1 MSGTLV
7 KLVEMLQRAKDGP
20 ACSVREWE
28 IKVIPQTVKKYLE
41 KYDLEHTF
49 NKDVPV
55 NQDLALADRF
65 FEAGLELAVEIG
77 LLCPETET
85 VIKVSKEEIL
95 QAIEEAPDHLI
106 LGEGEEQIS
115 IRARSPE
122 DPIAPIFGAPLGI
135 HVSEDLYLPI
145 TEGILK
151 SRKIRFHCGPSLDT
165 VFDYPVYSGT
175 PFETIVA
182 LRENQLREEA
192 QRRAGRIGMPNAGI
206 ASSTTEYGHLAG
218 FAGLTKKTNPT
229 LAIILH
235 PSELKVGYASFHKA
249 AVTMGY
255 NGYFYSGSPIMI
267 GGYSGGA
274 EGAALANI
282 ANTVLQFPIMQ
293 ADISNCSIYD
303 VRYDSSCGRHALW
316 ALSIACQAISRNTS
330 IIDYKCINQ
339 SAGPCTEEILY
350 TSAAGLITVA
360 VCGNALTI
368 GCRSAGGR
376 FKNYLTPLEHWFCAE
391 VFEASANLSLEE
403 ANNLALYLL
412 SKYESSLKQPPKG
425 KNFSECFDIKTLTPT
440 KEWQDIHDRV
450 KADMQSHGL
459 RFD

>member
-1 MSGTLV
+1 MASLV

-49 NKDVPV
+49 NKEVPV

-77 LLCPETET
+77 LLCPDTET
-85 VIKVSKEEIL
+85 VIKVSREEIL

-106 LGEGEEQIS
+106 LGEGPDQIIVKTRELEDKNPPIFIGPLCIQVDEELYV
-115 IRARSPE
+115 
-122 DPIAPIFGAPLGI
+122 PIA
-135 HVSEDLYLPI
+135 
-145 TEGILK
+145 EGILK
-151 SRKIRFHCGPSLDT
+151 SKKVRMQQGPSLDT
-165 VFDYPVYSGT
+165 VFGRPVYSGS
-175 PFETIVA
+175 PFETVVA

-192 QRRAGRIGMPNAGI
+192 QWRAGRVGIPNMGIG
-206 ASSTTEYGHLAG
+206 SSTTEYGHLAG
-218 FAGLTKKTNPT
+218 FAGLTKKTNPSM
-229 LAIILH
+229 AIILH

-255 NGYFYSGSPIMI
+255 NGYSFSGSPIMI

-316 ALSIACQAISRNTS
+316 ALSIACQAIARNTS

-350 TSAAGLITVA
+350 TSAAGLITAA
-360 VCGNALTI
+360 VCGIAQTV

-391 VFEASANLSLEE
+391 VFEASAKLSLEE
-403 ANNLALYLL
+403 ANELVLYLL
-412 SKYESSLKQPPKG
+412 SKYEAGLKNQPKG
-425 KNFSECFDIKTLTPT
+425 KSFTECFDINTLTPN
-440 KEWQDIHDRV
+440 KEWQEIHDQV
-450 KADMQSHGL
+450 KADIQSHGL